1 MIFTEEQ
8 CRRHLDMWLA
18 AEEALAKGQSYT
30 IGNRTITRVNA
41 SEVSKNIETWA
52 DRLERVKGSGSP
64 RFVKFIP
71 KG

>member
-52 DRLERVKGSGSP
+52 DRLE
-64 RFVKFIP
+64 
-71 KG
+71 

>member
-18 AEEALAKGQSYT
+18 AEEALAQGQSYT

-41 SEVSKNIETWA
+41 SEVSKNIELWA
-52 DRLERVKGSGSP
+52 DRLERARGSGSP
-64 RFVKFIP
+64 KFVKFIP
-71 KG
+71 RG